1 MNNQQNLLQ
10 ITPDYRDKILSEM
23 GSLLREKRLLAQLL
37 KEEQKSNQ
45 SASEALFLEFLELFD
60 MLESL
65 LLYLEENPEPN
76 PRFIKR
82 LPKSLGTIQSK
93 LLTILERRE
102 VTLIDYQGDKPDFD
116 FCQVIDTEIRDDL
129 EEKTI
134 TQIVRKGFRV
144 GENTLRPIE
153 VITSKKP
160 DDAIE

>member
-10 ITPDYRDKILSEM
+10 ITPDYRDKVLADLQ
-23 GSLLREKRLLAQLL
+23 SLLKEKRLLAQLL
-37 KEEQKSNQ
+37 KEEEKSNR

-102 VTLIDYQGDKPDFD
+102 VNLIEFGGDKPDFN
-116 FCQVIDTEIRDDL
+116 FCQVVDTEVREDL

-134 TQIVRKGFRV
+134 TKVVRKGFKI
-144 GENTLRPIE
+144 GDSTLRPIE
-153 VITSKKP
+153 VITSKKLSQ
-160 DDAIE
+160 

>member
-1 MNNQQNLLQ
+1 MNNQHNLLQ
-10 ITPDYRDKILSEM
+10 ITPDCRDKLLSEL

-37 KEEQKSNQ
+37 KEEEKSNR
-45 SASEALFLEFLELFD
+45 SASEALYLEFLELFD

-65 LLYLEENPEPN
+65 LVYLEENPEPN

-102 VTLIDYQGDKPDFD
+102 VTPIDYQGDKPDFD
-116 FCQVIDTEIRDDL
+116 FCQVVDTEIRDDL

-134 TQIVRKGFRV
+134 TQVVRKGFKV
-144 GENTLRPIE
+144 GEHTLRPIE
-153 VITSKKP
+153 VITSKKSP
-160 DDAIE
+160 E